1 MEYERM
7 LSNQDMPKWDVA
19 IASLANDHYRKKTGP
34 LTLDDFRNLA
44 REHAMRLD
52 DIMETMFLLAIH
64 REWEYSDASGE
75 KRPLDQQTL
84 DGLYV
89 KRRLSEED
97 LSSFDG
103 SWQPTR

>member
-1 MEYERM
+1 MP
-7 LSNQDMPKWDVA
+7 SNEEMPKWDVA
-19 IASLANDHYRKKTGP
+19 IASLAAEHYRQKARP
-34 LTLDDFRNLA
+34 LTLADFRGLA

-64 REWEYSDASGE
+64 HEWEYRDASGRE
-75 KRPLDQQTL
+75 QPLDQETL

-97 LSSFDG
+97 LNAFDG
-103 SWQPTR
+103 SWKPGH